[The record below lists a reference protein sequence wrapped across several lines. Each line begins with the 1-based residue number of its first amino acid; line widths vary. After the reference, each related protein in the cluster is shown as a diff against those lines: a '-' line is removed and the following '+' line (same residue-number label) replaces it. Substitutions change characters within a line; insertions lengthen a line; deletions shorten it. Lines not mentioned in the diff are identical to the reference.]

1 MTAHRPHAVRTLAA
15 LALLVSVATHTAQA
29 QAGAQGVA
37 RRSQNVVLV
46 MTDGLRWQELF
57 GGADSTLLTSS
68 GDSTALRRDF
78 WRGTATERRGA
89 LLPFFWR
96 TIATGGVLFGDS
108 ASGNVARVANLLRF
122 SYPGYSET
130 FTGFVDPRIDS
141 NEYPPNPNVTVLE
154 WLNRTGATRGR
165 VAAYAT
171 WDAFT
176 RIINAGRSGIPVH
189 DGWERGMPSTRTPKA
204 DLLRALYGSST
215 RYWHNNTWDALM
227 QQSML
232 EGVRGAKP
240 RVLFV
245 GYGETDEWA
254 HGGRYDLYLR
264 SARQF
269 DRHLEELWTTL
280 QADPQYRGTT
290 TLLVTT
296 DHGRGNGPRW
306 RDHGANVVGADRI
319 WIAALGPDTP
329 ATGIVRT
336 GSVTQ
341 SQIAATIAALLGH
354 DWRAA
359 EPRAAPPLPGVAGAR

>member
-1 MTAHRPHAVRTLAA
+1 MIAHAARIALTLSAIA
-15 LALLVSVATHTAQA
+15 LAGSAAVAQA
-29 QAGAQGVA
+29 QAVTG
-37 RRSQNVVLV
+37 RTRNVVLV

-57 GGADSTLLTSS
+57 GGADSTLLATS

-78 WRGTATERRGA
+78 WRSTATERRSA

-96 TIATGGVLFGDS
+96 TVATGGVLFGDS
-108 ASGNVARVANLLRF
+108 ASGNLARVANRLKF

-171 WDAFT
+171 WDAFS

-189 DGWERGMPSTRTPKA
+189 DGWERGMPSTRTPKS

-232 EGVRGAKP
+232 EGLRGAKP

-269 DRHLEELWTTL
+269 DRHLEELWTML
-280 QADPQYRGTT
+280 QADLQYRGTT

-306 RDHGANVVGADRI
+306 RDHGADVVGADRI
-319 WIAALGPDTP
+319 WIAAMGPDTP

-341 SQIAATIAALLGH
+341 SQVAATLAALLGH

-359 EPRAAPPLPGVAGAR
+359 EPRAAPPLPGVVGRQ